1 MKRTW
6 IFVFVII
13 FALLAAIYAFAAVFA
28 MVIKIALIAGFIT
41 LAIYGYRKLIKRN
54 KKVC

>member
-41 LAIYGYRKLIKRN
+41 LAIYGYRKLIIQ
-54 KKVC
+54 